1 MKMTEHIDETLG
13 GPEVSRTT
21 RESPSVA
28 IRGRREE
35 RPATPEEMEV
45 FRAAVA
51 RWRGTGTE
59 RMKRLGFHSTDEF
72 IDAIR
77 GRNTE

>member
-1 MKMTEHIDETLG
+1 MKSTEHIDETLG
-13 GPEVSRTT
+13 GPEVEGSNG
-21 RESPSVA
+21 ESASAA
-28 IRGRREE
+28 IRRRREE
-35 RPATPEEMEV
+35 RPATPEEMAA
-45 FRAAVA
+45 FDAAVA

-77 GRNTE
+77 GRNIE